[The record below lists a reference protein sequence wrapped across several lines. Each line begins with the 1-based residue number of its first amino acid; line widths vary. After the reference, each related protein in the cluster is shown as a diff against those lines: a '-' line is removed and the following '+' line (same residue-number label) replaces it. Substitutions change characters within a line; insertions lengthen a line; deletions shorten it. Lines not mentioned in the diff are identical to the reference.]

1 MRRAVLLTAAA
12 VLLGA
17 STVLAF
23 FSGGYFDEPRLV
35 ATIVVW
41 ALVLA
46 AAVTAPQPLPESWP
60 GRVALGGLA
69 LITAWTGVSLA
80 WAPLSEPASD
90 NLVRLL
96 LYSGALVAAAAL
108 LRDRLALGAVEPAL
122 ALGALVVIGY
132 GLAGR
137 LLPGVI
143 ELTQSAKAFGRLE
156 QPITYW
162 NAEGA
167 LAAIG
172 LVLCARLAGTES
184 RPARMRSVAAAAA
197 ALLGAGVYLSYSRG
211 AIAAAIAGLIVLLAA
226 APSWSQLRAA
236 GVVLAAAA
244 LAAALCEPFPA
255 VTSLAGDMASRKSE
269 GAIALALL
277 AAVALAAAFAQAWI
291 GRAERR
297 GDMTAGRLA
306 FAGRLPAV
314 AAVTVVIGLAGLVAT
329 GLAEQGGAE
338 EQSGRQGASRLTSFD
353 SARYEYWRVALDAL
367 AGNPLRGIGSGGF
380 RVEWLRERPT
390 RDSVLEVHSLPLE
403 MATELGLPGLIGFL
417 MLLSGVGV
425 AAARALS
432 RAPTLAP
439 GACAGATVWF
449 LHAAIDWDWQI
460 PAVTLPA
467 LVMGGALIALGD
479 GADQPPEP
487 SGFRRS
493 AASAALAERA

>member
-12 VLLGA
+12 VLLVTPA
-17 STVLAF
+17 VLAF

-46 AAVTAPQPLPESWP
+46 VAVAAPRPLPESWP

-96 LYSGALVAAAAL
+96 LYSGALAAAAAL

-122 ALGALVVIGY
+122 ALGVLVVIGY

-143 ELTQSAKAFGRLE
+143 ELAQSAKAFGRLE

-172 LVLCARLAGTES
+172 LVLWARLAGTES
-184 RPARMRSVAAAAA
+184 RPAWMRIAAAAA
-197 ALLGAGVYLSYSRG
+197 AAPLGAGVYLSYSRG

-226 APSWSQLRAA
+226 APSRSQLRAA
-236 GVVLAAAA
+236 GVVLAAAVV
-244 LAAALCEPFPA
+244 AAALCEPFPA
-255 VTSLAGDMASRKSE
+255 VTSLAGSMASRRSE
-269 GAIALALL
+269 GAVALALI
-277 AAVALAAAFAQAWI
+277 AAVALAAALAQAWI
-291 GRAERR
+291 GRAQRR

-314 AAVTVVIGLAGLVAT
+314 AAVTVAIGLAGLVAT

-338 EQSGRQGASRLTSFD
+338 EQSGRQGARLTSFD

-367 AGNPLRGIGSGGF
+367 GGHPLRGIGSGGF
-380 RVEWLRERPT
+380 RVEWLQERPT

-417 MLLSGVGV
+417 MLLGGVGV

-432 RAPTLAP
+432 WAPALAP

-493 AASAALAERA
+493 TASAALAERA